1 MDEVFLKDIKEGKHM
16 LPEVFKEVWEKS
28 EELSK
33 RHPIKI
39 PTLFESQARRKQ
51 YQNQAEEATQEFG
64 HSRTCQRFRSENHED
79 YTILQKDGWELRYF
93 NIRSE
98 DTSDYI
104 LFRIEDV
111 KKYNY
116 YDSIPVIEFNCDNH
130 TLKFNGYSRMHRKH
144 NIPSIVQDI
153 VNEFCSNPIYRTT
166 KIEIVPVKYLKLYLA
181 VLDEVPAY
189 IVPTLVA
196 HSMLGAHLQWQSEA
210 LLKEPTQRTWCEE
223 TYIDWLHNSF
233 RKCVVKVDRK
243 AFEKIKKLNKVY
255 LGHENTTLNG
265 EKSCAIPSPV
275 WSDDVPNVLKFAKL
289 WEPGTKGD

>member
-1 MDEVFLKDIKEGKHM
+1 MDKVFLKNSKEGKHM
-16 LPEVFKEVWEKS
+16 LPEVSKEVWEKS

-51 YQNQAEEATQEFG
+51 YQNQAEEAAQEFG
-64 HSRTCQRFRSENHED
+64 HSRTCQRFRSESHED

-93 NIRSE
+93 NIRSG

-130 TLKFNGYSRMHRKH
+130 TLKFNGYSRMHRNH

-181 VLDEVPAY
+181 VLDEVPDY
-189 IVPTLVA
+189 VVPTLVA
-196 HSMLGAHLQWQSEA
+196 HSMLGAHLSMYEKHILTMDSQDALYDQW
-210 LLKEPTQRTWCEE
+210 LKE
-223 TYIDWLHNSF
+223 SF

>member
-16 LPEVFKEVWEKS
+16 LPEVSKEVWEKS

-39 PTLFESQARRKQ
+39 PKLSESQTRRKQ
-51 YQNQAEEATQEFG
+51 YQNQAKEAAQEFG
-64 HSRTCQRFRSENHED
+64 HSRTCQRFRSESHED

-93 NIRSE
+93 NIRSG

-181 VLDEVPAY
+181 VLDEVP
-189 IVPTLVA
+189 
-196 HSMLGAHLQWQSEA
+196 
-210 LLKEPTQRTWCEE
+210 
-223 TYIDWLHNSF
+223 DF
-233 RKCVVKVDRK
+233 
-243 AFEKIKKLNKVY
+243 
-255 LGHENTTLNG
+255 TT
-265 EKSCAIPSPV
+265 
-275 WSDDVPNVLKFAKL
+275 
-289 WEPGTKGD
+289 